1 MGGSPGILD
10 VGWEIRGG
18 AHSDRLCQDVVTIL
32 TDGSAFPAWL
42 DGVAFVSRGTAVG
55 DDTVTPQ
62 SGHPVSYP

>member
-1 MGGSPGILD
+1 MGGSRGILD

-18 AHSDRLCQDVVTIL
+18 AHSGRLCQDVVTIL

-55 DDTVTPQ
+55 KML
-62 SGHPVSYP
+62 SHPSQDILSPT